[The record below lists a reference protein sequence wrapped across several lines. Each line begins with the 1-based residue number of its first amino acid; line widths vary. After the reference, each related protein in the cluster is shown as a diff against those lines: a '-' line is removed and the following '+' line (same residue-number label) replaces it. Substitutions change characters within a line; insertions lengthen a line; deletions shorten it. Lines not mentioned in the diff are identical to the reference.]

1 MTIDAWV
8 REALS
13 FYRPLGFFS
22 LYQGTDAAITAA
34 LVKAL
39 RESSSDTI
47 TDEDLASPE
56 FDLFFL
62 SLDPVRCLYSVM
74 DFGDYLAPGND
85 AYVSSLEA
93 LANITRGVFKPEN
106 IKEHWDGPDGP
117 IRVTFQLDG
126 FPKEL
131 KVETWDGAF
140 DFRIL
145 LQLNALLAKTDY
157 RFEMAPMD
165 DILFVTVLK
174 AEERF
179 RMEHFR
185 ELAFM
190 VLSLPRTFRPLQ
202 KLGPPLPFPEDDEER
217 NFYIGTLNENL
228 DRCVGRLRFIQY
240 GETLEGHHQFLGD
253 THREDFTFDGRLDKK
268 TGRAKGRL
276 TGSITVEGE
285 QIAYEGTWT
294 GNWCPGNLV
303 ATGLWEGWFV
313 RDKDPGQAKP
323 ADTSK
328 IYKGE
333 WALVEEGFS
342 RSQHPYMKRIR
353 AWLETVWESRSNADY
368 PWLLT
373 LEE

>member
-22 LYQGTDAAITAA
+22 LYQGTDAAVATV

-62 SLDPVRCLYSVM
+62 SLDPLRCLYSVM

-117 IRVTFQLDG
+117 IRITFQLDG

-131 KVETWDGAF
+131 KVETWGGAF

-179 RMEHFR
+179 RLEHFR

-202 KLGPPLPFPEDDEER
+202 KLGPPLPFPEAQ
-217 NFYIGTLNENL
+217 NA
-228 DRCVGRLRFIQY
+228 GRQK
-240 GETLEGHHQFLGD
+240 Q
-253 THREDFTFDGRLDKK
+253 
-268 TGRAKGRL
+268 
-276 TGSITVEGE
+276 
-285 QIAYEGTWT
+285 
-294 GNWCPGNLV
+294 P
-303 ATGLWEGWFV
+303 
-313 RDKDPGQAKP
+313 
-323 ADTSK
+323 
-328 IYKGE
+328 
-333 WALVEEGFS
+333 
-342 RSQHPYMKRIR
+342 
-353 AWLETVWESRSNADY
+353 
-368 PWLLT
+368 
-373 LEE
+373 